1 MRLKPDEDGIKLFS
15 TLFNSSGNGGIIT
28 VSVDA
33 FRTRGEKMINAHPL
47 SQIKIS
53 FDGYQCFKDKQ
64 ELDVIKPVNVII
76 GRNNSGKSSVLDV
89 IQLIIDRKVTSPEF
103 PDKLRVFTSQEIHAE
118 TRQKLSSVRRK
129 IVSVDRHKGATVS
142 FVYSKERISRD
153 FYTSSGVT
161 ILEQETHKELMNN
174 TCKDHV
180 TSLGCI
186 RLKADRNVLVESM
199 STSYRDDGTGI
210 TSVITRHLNNARLP
224 SDKVEEVMLN
234 DLRSIFHPDAH
245 FTRITTQTI
254 DMNGGGWEIY
264 LKEEEKG
271 TIPLSK
277 SGSGLKTV
285 ISTLAVLRL
294 VSEDPSKCVFM
305 LEELENNLHPTI
317 QRKLFQFL
325 RDFAVEN
332 GCTIFTT
339 THSHVAIDLFSG
351 DEQVQIYHVQH
362 DGEKSSVV
370 RVNDYRAMVDVLDN
384 IGVKASD
391 LLQANGVIW
400 CEGPSDAVY
409 LQKWIELWSGG
420 RLKNNVHYQCMF
432 YGGGLI
438 RYLGAGEAEGDDPNL
453 SHLIDVLHINKNVV
467 LLADSDK
474 ASQDDDLKP
483 NLEKVKS
490 SLEEDNHMC
499 WVTAGRE
506 IEQYIPESVLTEYYS
521 KTENRK
527 AGHAFPDDG
536 TGVLDQFE
544 KFGEFRNR
552 VAGYNESTWK
562 NKKVSLA
569 RDICPLLNKGN
580 LAGHM
585 DLAEKL
591 DRLVGK
597 LYSWNEMQPDS

>member
-1 MRLKPDEDGIKLFS
+1 M
-15 TLFNSSGNGGIIT
+15 SG
-28 VSVDA
+28 
-33 FRTRGEKMINAHPL
+33 EHPL
-47 SQIKIS
+47 AAVKIG
-53 FDGYQCFKDKQ
+53 FEGHQCFKERQD
-64 ELDVIKPVNVII
+64 LGSIKPINVII
-76 GRNNSGKSSVLDV
+76 GRNNSGKSSLLDV
-89 IQLIIDRKVTSPEF
+89 IKMLSTHKDPNRHMPMGVKIFISHEISDDESRALSSSMESVYGNVTFSLSRGVKWRVLESF
-103 PDKLRVFTSQEIHAE
+103 QERDADKLNKGFAEKITNRCMDHINGLKYYRLRADRDVRAEELNKEYQENGSGVSAIVTKYLTHKDYSPDIVKQHLMDSLNLIFNPDADFVDIM
-118 TRQKLSSVRRK
+118 TR
-129 IVSVDRHKGATVS
+129 
-142 FVYSKERISRD
+142 
-153 FYTSSGVT
+153 TSSSG
-161 ILEQETHKELMNN
+161 EL
-174 TCKDHV
+174 
-180 TSLGCI
+180 
-186 RLKADRNVLVESM
+186 
-199 STSYRDDGTGI
+199 
-210 TSVITRHLNNARLP
+210 
-224 SDKVEEVMLN
+224 
-234 DLRSIFHPDAH
+234 
-245 FTRITTQTI
+245 
-254 DMNGGGWEIY
+254 WELY
-264 LKEEEKG
+264 LKEVDKG
-271 TIPLSK
+271 LIPLSA

-285 ISTLAVLRL
+285 ISTLAVLML
-294 VSEDPSKCVFM
+294 LPTADIDKHVFL

-351 DEQVQIYHVQH
+351 DEQAQIYHVQH

-370 RVNDYRAMVDVLDN
+370 RVNGYRAMVDVLDN

-409 LQKWIELWSGG
+409 LQRWIELWSGE

-438 RYLGAGEAEGDDPNL
+438 RYLGAGEAEGDAPNL

-474 ASQDDDLKP
+474 ASQDEGLKP
-483 NLEKVKS
+483 NLEKVKG
-490 SLEEDNHMC
+490 SLEKDNHMC
-499 WVTAGRE
+499 WVTEGRE

-536 TGVLDQFE
+536 TGVLGQFE
-544 KFGEFRNR
+544 KFEDFRSR
-552 VAGYNESTWK
+552 VAGYKVSTWK
-562 NKKVSLA
+562 GEKVSLA
-569 RDICPLLNKGN
+569 RDICPLLTREN

-585 DLAEKL
+585 DLTEKL
-591 DRLVGK
+591 DRLVAK